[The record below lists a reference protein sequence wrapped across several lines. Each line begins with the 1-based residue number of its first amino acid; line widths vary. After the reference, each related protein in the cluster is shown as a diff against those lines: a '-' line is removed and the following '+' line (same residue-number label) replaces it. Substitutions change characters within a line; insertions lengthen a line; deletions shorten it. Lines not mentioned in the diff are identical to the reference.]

1 MKTLYELLGVSPDA
15 SDEALKVAYRKLAK
29 MHHPDL
35 NPNDPDAARRFREV
49 TVAIAIL
56 CDAKRR
62 SAYNQRLVRELQRG
76 LDRERELRR
85 RQWACIV
92 AASAFAAVLI
102 GIVVTNGSVLV
113 EPVSSTS
120 VVASGT
126 TYDAVQQPVSVSTA
140 QPESVSRGR
149 PSDEIQLLPAVVPP
163 PQTSTDSQDEVSMRS
178 EQHCKH
184 ETGSTTYRE
193 GSGPARDVAG
203 FEEGLRCEL
212 LKGREADERG
222 LSANE
227 KAALIWR
234 AQELLA
240 SGDAKNAGVLLQ
252 RACPNSN
259 SERLNLRCGSI
270 ASLWP
275 SADPFRSIPINRH
288 SDVRRHVSNVPTH

>member
-15 SDEALKVAYRKLAK
+15 SDEALKMAYRKLAK

-85 RQWACIV
+85 MQRACIV
-92 AASAFAAVLI
+92 ATSAFAAVLI
-102 GIVVTNGSVLV
+102 GIVVTNGSLWVR
-113 EPVSSTS
+113 PVSSTS
-120 VVASGT
+120 VVDSGT
-126 TYDAVQQPVSVSTA
+126 TYDVVQQPFRVSTA
-140 QPESVSRGR
+140 QQESVSRER
-149 PSDEIQLLPAVVPP
+149 SSDKIQPLPAAAPP
-163 PQTSTDSQDEVSMRS
+163 PQTSTNSQSEVSVLPA
-178 EQHCKH
+178 QHCEH
-184 ETGSTTYRE
+184 ERE
-193 GSGPARDVAG
+193 PH
-203 FEEGLRCEL
+203 CEPL
-212 LKGREADERG
+212 EGREADERE

-227 KAALIWR
+227 KAALIR
-234 AQELLA
+234 QAHELLA

-252 RACPNSN
+252 RACRNSN

-288 SDVRRHVSNVPTH
+288 SDVRRHVSNVPTADATAH